1 MIGVTKYCFHDAF
14 IAYNLWYCKH
24 QPTLH
29 IVKCT
34 MNCVIFL
41 PRVGLVGGSSQ
52 CFANFWFCRSTPLSF
67 WRYKSYLEWNI
78 SVYLGVQLHKAFCIH
93 NLSFSPT
100 CNSFLFVLLV
110 NGWGLGQITF
120 SVITRVEI
128 QEELVLRFNRI
139 AKELVMW
146 TCSVS
151 SLHISPLPDTCG
163 AWRGVCWLVK
173 IGLYLAYRTNS

>member
-1 MIGVTKYCFHDAF
+1 M
-14 IAYNLWYCKH
+14 YNELCHFSAKSWACRRQQSMFCELLILQKH
-24 QPTLH
+24 SP
-29 IVKCT
+29 
-34 MNCVIFL
+34 
-41 PRVGLVGGSSQ
+41 
-52 CFANFWFCRSTPLSF
+52 SF

-78 SVYLGVQLHKAFCIH
+78 SVYLAIQWHKAFCIH
-93 NLSFSPT
+93 NLSFSPA
-100 CNSFLFVLLV
+100 CNSFLFVLFV

-128 QEELVLRFNRI
+128 QEELVLRFKRI